1 MSTIGKEPGDNL
13 KARVSQKLDDILVAR
28 RQQEQIAAAPA
39 ASNLAA
45 YGSSS
50 KEETYDAIVIK
61 SEEKVVEEVEE
72 QKAEPEL
79 AIIIKD
85 CEVYADQ
92 QLFELLEFGE
102 ESKHSIVPNS

>member
-1 MSTIGKEPGDNL
+1 MSEIGNEPGDNL

-79 AIIIKD
+79 VIKD